1 MKLANS
7 SRKKKVRAFRYFWS
21 EYQKEYLGLKSLRTS
36 SSSEDDLLFTL
47 MHMQADAG
55 GELGI
60 EFKCLGKVMK
70 ALNNSTSTLEADPNN
85 HKFVLSK
92 HSTEWHI
99 STALQTATFSVRKGS
114 SEGFIIRKVADE
126 MRSRGIV
133 VLYGA
138 FKESILVNIVS
149 IFNTI
154 YDSNLTLESFK
165 SFLEGTRAR
174 RIPNAKY
181 QKISNIDRKTYFKI
195 VNFLEAISPGHW
207 VMNNVDFHR
216 IKSEKVLA
224 HIREKILDNCDMA
237 LRMVWE
243 DSLKKAKDYSDQV
256 DDRRF
261 KAETYKPCKETVSLV
276 KIYNSKLGSLKR
288 HKNRLPILVSDYN
301 LHNLLRLVKKRPCP
315 VKPYLNYIKYRP
327 PYKIQKTKDLMESI
341 RSHKFKVND
350 SLKEEALDREAEI
363 RKMHADIKRSEERLK
378 FSRIKAQKKEAK
390 SKAYREKAIEQ
401 RARYTAEA
409 ERLKKKEEDRLE
421 KLRIESERREAQRIA
436 EIESERVRTAA
447 RIANYTPIPPL
458 PPPRRTAGFWTIL
471 DMNRP
476 RPNTAVS
483 EEELEMQRSAER
495 EAERGRAKEARAE
508 AKKALRAEL
517 LAKAKEIALRW
528 KNHPDPAVFL
538 EEAIKEIKEFDGGRD
553 KMYCAKLVVTFKKGV
568 KETPRNED
576 MSNFNRL

>member
-1 MKLANS
+1 MKLTNS
-7 SRKKKVRAFRYFWS
+7 SKRKKIQAFRYFWN
-21 EYQKEYLGLKSLRTS
+21 EYQKEYLGLKDLRTS
-36 SSSEDDLLFTL
+36 SSSEDDLLSTL

-60 EFKCLGKVMK
+60 EFRCLGKVMK
-70 ALNNSTSTLEADPNN
+70 ALSNSTSVLEVDPDN

-99 STALQTATFSVRKGS
+99 STALQSATFTVRKGS
-114 SEGFIIRKVADE
+114 SNGFIIQKIADE
-126 MRSRGIV
+126 MRLRGIV
-133 VLYGA
+133 VLYGT

-174 RIPNAKY
+174 RIPNVKY

-195 VNFLEAISPGHW
+195 VNFLEAIAPGHW
-207 VMNNVDFHR
+207 VMNNVDSHR
-216 IKSEKVLA
+216 IKSEKVLK
-224 HIREKILDNCDMA
+224 HIREKILENCDMT
-237 LRMVWE
+237 LRIVWE
-243 DSLKKAKDYSDQV
+243 DSLRKAKEYSDRV

-261 KAETYKPCKETVSLV
+261 EAETYKPCRDTTSLI

-288 HKNRLPILVSDYN
+288 HKNRLPILICDYN

-315 VKPYLNYIKYRP
+315 VKPYLDYIKHRP
-327 PYKIQKTKDLMESI
+327 PYEIQKTKDLMESI
-341 RSHKFKVND
+341 KSHKFKIND
-350 SLKEEALDREAEI
+350 SLKKEALDREAEI
-363 RKMHADIKRSEERLK
+363 KKMHADIKRSEERLR

-390 SKAYREKAIEQ
+390 SKAYREKAIEL
-401 RARYTAEA
+401 RARDTAEA

-421 KLRIESERREAQRIA
+421 RLRLEKERREAQRIA

-447 RIANYTPIPPL
+447 RIANYTPTPPL

-471 DMNRP
+471 DLNRP
-476 RPNTAVS
+476 RPSTAVS
-483 EEELEMQRSAER
+483 EEELRMQKSAEE
-495 EAERGRAKEARAE
+495 EAAKARAREARAE
-508 AKKALRAEL
+508 AKIALRAEL

-528 KNHPDPAVFL
+528 KNHPDPGVFL
-538 EEAIKEIKEFDGGRD
+538 EEAIKEIKEFNDGRD
-553 KMYCAKLVVTFKKGV
+553 KMFCAKLVVTFKKGV
-568 KETPRNED
+568 KETARDED
-576 MSNFNRL
+576 MSNFDRL